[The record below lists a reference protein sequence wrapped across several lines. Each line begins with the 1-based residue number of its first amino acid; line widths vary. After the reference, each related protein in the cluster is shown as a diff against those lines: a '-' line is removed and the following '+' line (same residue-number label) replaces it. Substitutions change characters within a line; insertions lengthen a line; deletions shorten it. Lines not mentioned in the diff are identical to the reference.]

1 VGTTLDSPSALA
13 TVSVQAAVRSARGN
27 GVEPKEADVVTKT
40 KLEKLFDRVVAH
52 LPLDALAH
60 VSPEATITLAT
71 FVAARTPAIEEQPAP
86 SMDSEAATVDIC
98 SVFWPEA
105 ASGATESIASLLSL
119 VVVEGEGSQPG
130 VDLELGETL
139 GTGGMGQVKLG
150 TQICLQRPVAIKMPH
165 PHERRPERLQ
175 SLIREALV
183 MGQVEHP
190 NTVPVHQLGFDAE
203 GQPVIVMKR
212 IIGTEWRALTRD
224 PSHPAWG
231 ALRDDADGQHV
242 RHLEILIRVS
252 QAISFAHAK
261 GIIHRDIK
269 PENVMIGDFGEVY
282 LLDWGV
288 AHQIGKSAED
298 EPTLRG
304 TPAYMAPEMV
314 EGEITDL
321 DARTDVY
328 LLGASLY
335 EVVTGTAPHRAP
347 NLYTTLFAAFNK
359 PHLAEDDLGVP
370 VELADI
376 LRKATARDMDARYP
390 SAAALREAL
399 AEYLRHR
406 NAITLTDESL
416 QLLGSFEAAVAAV
429 EGEGDLEAQ
438 HRPLFEQFSRCQ
450 TRFSLALRDWPDNPR
465 ATAGLQRCLEA
476 MIEFGLLARLTPLVS
491 SLLPQL
497 PEPRPALQE
506 RAFGLQQSMKS
517 ALEAEAKLKALEHEQ
532 DIFISLRAKMV
543 FAVLFAVAQ
552 IGVGVTVGHIFTDA
566 TGRNT
571 VTSLDVLFVGLS
583 FVIVLAAGVAIGWR
597 WLSKNQASR
606 RVMLGS
612 VAVGVSLVLN
622 RVLVWSNGRS
632 VSEMMAQD
640 LLLMGAIS
648 LVIAVVTHW
657 WFTFSAV
664 ILLVGA
670 ALARLFPAFGL
681 EIFVIIV
688 SIAFWFVA
696 APLFSERLRRRVF
709 PKTRVDSRS
718 QSMGS

>member
-1 VGTTLDSPSALA
+1 MGLPGALA
-13 TVSVQAAVRSARGN
+13 TVVVQAAVRSARRIA
-27 GVEPKEADVVTKT
+27 VEAKEADVVTKT
-40 KLEKLFDRVVAH
+40 KLKKLFDRVVAR

-71 FVAARTPAIEEQPAP
+71 FVAAHPPAGEQQPTPSVDA
-86 SMDSEAATVDIC
+86 EASTVDIC

-105 ASGATESIASLLSL
+105 ESSSTESIASLLSL

-139 GTGGMGQVKLG
+139 GTGGMGEVKLG

-190 NTVPVHQLGFDAE
+190 NTVPVHQLGFDAQ

-212 IIGTEWRALTRD
+212 IIGTEWRALIRD
-224 PSHPAWG
+224 PSHSAWG

-242 RHLEILIRVS
+242 SHLETLVRVS

-288 AHQIGKSAED
+288 AHQIGKPAEH
-298 EPTLRG
+298 EPALRG

-314 EGEITDL
+314 EGEVADL
-321 DARTDVY
+321 DGRTDVY

-335 EVVTGTAPHRAP
+335 EVITGAAPHRAP

-359 PHLAEDDLGVP
+359 PHLAEDDLDVP

-376 LRKATARDMDARYP
+376 LRKATARDVDARYP

-406 NAITLTDESL
+406 NAITLTEESL
-416 QLLGSFEAAVAAV
+416 QLLEAFEATVAAV
-429 EGEGDLEAQ
+429 EEEGDLDAH
-438 HRPLFEQFSRCQ
+438 HRALFEQFSRCQ
-450 TRFSLALRDWPDNPR
+450 TRFTLALRDWPDNPR

-497 PEPRPALQE
+497 PEPRPALAE
-506 RAFGLQQSMKS
+506 RALGLQHAMKV
-517 ALEAEAKLKALEHEQ
+517 ALEAEAKLEALQHDQ
-532 DIFISLRAKMV
+532 DIFISLRAKMI
-543 FAVLFAVAQ
+543 FAVAFVVAQ
-552 IGVGVTVGHIFTDA
+552 IGVGATVGHIFTDE

-571 VTSLDVLFVGLS
+571 VTALEVLFVGLS
-583 FVIVLAAGVAIGWR
+583 FVIVLAAAVAMGWR
-597 WLSKNQASR
+597 WLSRNRASR
-606 RVMLGS
+606 RVMLGA
-612 VAVGVSLVLN
+612 VAMGVSMVLN
-622 RVLVWSNGRS
+622 RVLVWSNGSS
-632 VSEMMAQD
+632 VAEMMAQD
-640 LLLMGAIS
+640 LLLMGCIA
-648 LVIAVVTHW
+648 LVIAAVTHW

-664 ILLVGA
+664 TLLVGA
-670 ALARLFPAFGL
+670 ALARLFPVLGL
-681 EIFVIIV
+681 NIFVLVV
-688 SIAFWFVA
+688 SIAFAFAA

-709 PKTRVDSRS
+709 PETRVDSRS
-718 QSMGS
+718 HSMGS